1 MSAIPPD
8 PSAFLDPHR
17 RHSRRGDKDT
27 SAHLLV
33 RRKLFDMVRDILE
46 RDGHSGN
53 TAAPILN
60 TSRARAYALIRG
72 EMQLFN
78 SETLIDMLARLG
90 VMVEIIVT
98 REQRYA
104 RHNITRKRPGW
115 RPPPRMSF

>member
-1 MSAIPPD
+1 MSALPPD
-8 PSAFLDPHR
+8 PSAFLDPRR

-27 SAHLLV
+27 SAHLQV
-33 RRKLFDMVRDILE
+33 RRELFDMVRDILE

-53 TAAPILN
+53 TAAQILN
-60 TSRARAYALIRG
+60 TSRARAYSVIRG

-115 RPPPRMSF
+115 LPPPRMSF